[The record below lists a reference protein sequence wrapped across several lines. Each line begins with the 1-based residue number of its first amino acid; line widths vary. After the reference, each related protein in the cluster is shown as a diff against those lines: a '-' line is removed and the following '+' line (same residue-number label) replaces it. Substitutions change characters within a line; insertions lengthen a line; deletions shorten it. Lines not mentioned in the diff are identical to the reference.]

1 MRVIVGLGNP
11 GKKYENTRH
20 NAGFMFVD
28 RFAAL
33 SSIHFSP
40 SKFDYYRAE
49 GSLNG
54 NPFVLIK
61 PVTYVNLSGS
71 AVKNV
76 ISEYAVNPEDVLVVH
91 DELNLPPGGYKIKL
105 KGSDG
110 GHNGIYSI
118 IYSIE
123 NDNFPRIRVGIGNDF
138 PAGAMAEYV
147 LSHFNRSEAELLA
160 LVFDKCNVLANEFIA
175 SGVKGLLDA
184 NSKLSKQDQTQAIN
198 PGD

>member
-1 MRVIVGLGNP
+1 MRIVVGLGNP

-20 NAGFMFVD
+20 NAGFMFLD

-33 SSIHFSP
+33 NSIQFSP
-40 SKFDYYRAE
+40 SKYNYYRAE
-49 GSLNG
+49 GSLKG

-61 PVTYVNLSGS
+61 PATYVNLSGN
-71 AVKNV
+71 AVKELM
-76 ISEYAVNPEDVLVVH
+76 SEYPVAPEDVLVVH

-118 IYSIE
+118 IYTIE
-123 NDNFPRIRVGIGNDF
+123 NDNFPRIRIGIGNDF
-138 PAGAMAEYV
+138 PAGAMADYV
-147 LSHFNRSEAELLA
+147 LSPFNRNETELLA
-160 LVFDKCNVLANEFIA
+160 KVFDNCTVLTNEFIA

-184 NSKLSKQDQTQAIN
+184 NSKLSKQDQTQSIN

>member
-1 MRVIVGLGNP
+1 MRIIVGLGNP

-20 NAGFMFVD
+20 NAGFMFLD

-33 SSIHFSP
+33 NSIQFSP
-40 SKFDYYRAE
+40 SKHDYYRAE

-54 NPFVLIK
+54 NPFMLVK
-61 PVTYVNLSGS
+61 PTTYVNLSGN
-71 AVKNV
+71 AVGSLMSDFSV
-76 ISEYAVNPEDVLVVH
+76 APEDVLVVH

-118 IYSIE
+118 IYTIE
-123 NDNFPRIRVGIGNDF
+123 NDNFPRIRIGIGNDF
-138 PAGAMAEYV
+138 PTGAMADYV
-147 LSHFNRSEAELLA
+147 LSQFNSSEAELLA
-160 LVFDKCNVLANEFIA
+160 TVFDKCTILTNNFIV

-184 NSKLSKQDQTQAIN
+184 NSKLTKQDQTQAIN